1 MKKTYILLL
10 CLSLF
15 FAGYAQQHAVI
26 PQPVRMT
33 PKQSESFLLTNPV
46 RIVTE
51 TAFLSEALLLAEE
64 LEKRFDRWVIVSAKE
79 DVSDDEP
86 AIQLIKYTQGS
97 LPAEGYQ
104 LHTENKKCMIAAVDR
119 GGALYGC
126 NTLLQ
131 LIKTDTVGNT
141 QFVIPAVEV
150 EDYPRFEWRGLMLD
164 CSRTFLAL
172 DYLKKTIDRMAFYK
186 LNKLHLHLT
195 DDQGWRLEIK
205 KRPKLTSEGA
215 VFAAS
220 SLEPEEFSG
229 YYTQQ
234 EMRELIAYAGQRHV
248 EIIPEIEIPGHSS
261 AALYAYPELS
271 CMKLKVGVYPLFA
284 FEGEK
289 LSDVYCAGHE
299 GTYTFFQD
307 VLGEVSHLFP
317 SRYIHLGGDEVRKQL
332 WKECP
337 VCQNKMKES
346 GLKSEDALQRY
357 MMTRVGEN
365 AANSGKTPIG
375 WDEIMDGGI
384 SRDWIIMAWQE
395 QEKGRIALQKGHK
408 VVMTPTSHMYF
419 DYSYQT
425 TPTKKIYSYD
435 PVPPNATEDEKARIL
450 GIQAN
455 YWTHI
460 DRWESRIDYQLF
472 PRVLALAERAW
483 SENTVNDYD
492 NFRKRGKLHK
502 LWFHYFGIQYNSNGM

>member
-1 MKKTYILLL
+1 MKKVYILLICSL
-10 CLSLF
+10 LF
-15 FAGYAQQHAVI
+15 FTGNAQQHSVI

-33 PKQSESFLLTNPV
+33 WKQSAPLSLTNPV
-46 RIVTE
+46 RI
-51 TAFLSEALLLAEE
+51 TAEDEFLSEAFLLAKE
-64 LEKRFDRWVIVSAKE
+64 LEKRFDRWVIVSEKE
-79 DVSDDEP
+79 DMDDDGF
-86 AIQLIKYTQGS
+86 AIQLIKSNQS
-97 LPAEGYQ
+97 ALPAEGYH
-104 LHTENKKCMIAAVDR
+104 LNTEGKKCVVAAVDR

-126 NTLLQ
+126 QTLLQ
-131 LIKTDTVGNT
+131 LIKTDTADNKQYV
-141 QFVIPAVEV
+141 VPAVDI
-150 EDYPRFEWRGLMLD
+150 EDYPRFGWRGMMMD
-164 CSRTFLAL
+164 CSRTFLNL
-172 DYLKKTIDRMAFYK
+172 TYLKKTIDRMAFYK

-215 VFAAS
+215 TFAAS

-234 EMRELIAYAGQRHV
+234 EMRELIAYAAQWNI

-271 CMKLKVGVYPLFA
+271 CTKLKVGVYPLFA

-299 GTYTFFQD
+299 GTYTFFEE
-307 VLGEVSHLFP
+307 VLGEVSRLFP
-317 SRYIHLGGDEVRKQL
+317 SSYIHLGGDEVRKQL

-337 VCQNKMKES
+337 VCQSKMKEL
-346 GLKSEDALQRY
+346 GLKSEDMLQRHI
-357 MMTRVGEN
+357 MTRVGGN
-365 AANSGKTPIG
+365 VVNSGKTPIG

-425 TPTKKIYSYD
+425 TPTKKVYGYE
-435 PVPPNATEDEKARIL
+435 PVPPNATEEEKARIL

-492 NFRKRGKLHK
+492 DFRKRGKLHK